1 VEQILL
7 AARRR
12 SRGRIANDLLP
23 QLERDELRLPIRGN
37 PQNRIRNET
46 ALQRPKSGKFGLLE
60 RAQSSSPFNGF

>member
-7 AARRR
+7 AALRR
-12 SRGRIANDLLP
+12 SRGRIANDLLQ

-46 ALQRPKSGKFGLLE
+46 ALQGPKSGKFGLLE